1 MGIAPDGGG
10 YLNGE
15 YHQEEPE
22 EQPQHALGL
31 LYSSTAAQETNQHH
45 EGPGS
50 NQNVHS
56 CAETEMVSLLLE
68 DALGLRVKSEP

>member
-22 EQPQHALGL
+22 E
-31 LYSSTAAQETNQHH
+31 
-45 EGPGS
+45 
-50 NQNVHS
+50 
-56 CAETEMVSLLLE
+56 LE
-68 DALGLRVKSEP
+68 DTKDVVRETPASQSAIPKACRTVSVRVAQMDRQEEGKQKAEKP